1 MSETVSRRAA
11 GKIRSEAMM
20 HQPGPALEAEN
31 PKAVYVRDPDGV
43 RLELFETMGAPA
55 RIDARRY

>member
-1 MSETVSRRAA
+1 
-11 GKIRSEAMM
+11 MM